1 LIQIRIKNLCLLLK
15 ASNGLQDEKVMGR
28 GVFMIFTNNIAKI
41 ILNRIKEDSE
51 HFREEDS
58 ELDKIKLNW

>member
-1 LIQIRIKNLCLLLK
+1 
-15 ASNGLQDEKVMGR
+15 MGR